1 MGNMCALAPY
11 RVEGATF
18 HGFVLDSSY
27 DRLNELLDEQLG
39 ALTGGALRFAALLP
53 VVFVTYVSIA
63 RSLSLSTDPADAG
76 VYVENDLMCWLLVA
90 QFSGEAIVPERT
102 GFYAP
107 LVWVDHPVALVEG
120 RETFGYPKGFG
131 TISIPTADAPPV
143 YACDAFTFPGAAT
156 LPVTPQRVSTVRG
169 PAGGGAPAT
178 RWTSVGALR
187 EAILRELADTPD
199 GHRFAADLAPLNL
212 LEQFAFAPFQTF
224 LLRQMSSAS
233 DPGQAVRQ
241 EIVASPFASLAFH
254 GASLRSGA
262 WTAEFPALPTADVAA
277 FLGVATVGP
286 VRLAYVVSLDTTLAP
301 ATTLWSWP
309 PAAVNAPVPRVR

>member
-18 HGFVLDSSY
+18 HGFVLDSRY

-169 PAGGGAPAT
+169 PGGWWRPGHPLDVRRRAARSDLARAGRHSGRAPVRGRPRAAEPA
-178 RWTSVGALR
+178 R
-187 EAILRELADTPD
+187 AICVRAVSDVPA
-199 GHRFAADLAPLNL
+199 AAD
-212 LEQFAFAPFQTF
+212 E
-224 LLRQMSSAS
+224 
-233 DPGQAVRQ
+233 
-241 EIVASPFASLAFH
+241 
-254 GASLRSGA
+254 
-262 WTAEFPALPTADVAA
+262 
-277 FLGVATVGP
+277 LGV
-286 VRLAYVVSLDTTLAP
+286 
-301 ATTLWSWP
+301 
-309 PAAVNAPVPRVR
+309 